1 MKVFSEE
8 WWNAVVEKVK
18 NDEELHIKAADL
30 EGNFHFRVL
39 KDPKI
44 NHDVDA
50 ELGVRIPSGESHWY
64 GPKPADELDII
75 IESKGGNFLD
85 VITGKKNVVIA
96 LTMGTLKIKKGAL
109 SKLTG
114 NLGGVLRL
122 LEVVGEVPTT

>member
-8 WWNAVVEKVK
+8 WWNAVAEKMK
-18 NDEELHIKAADL
+18 NDEELHMKAEDL

-50 ELGVRIPSGESHWY
+50 ECGVKIPFAESHWY
-64 GPKPADELDII
+64 GPKPADELDYI
-75 IESKGGNFLD
+75 IEAKGGNFLD
-85 VITGKKNVVIA
+85 VITGKKNVVVA

-122 LEVVGEVPTT
+122 LDVIGQVPTD